1 MGGDPQ
7 CVDVRDT
14 RRGANASRELPERSI
29 GAQTAEC
36 AELGVSAHRAAP
48 AAAPQI
54 VAPEPSACVR
64 AASRAATSWLATT
77 ALVKQRV
84 IARLPS
90 AAAGAARASLGGSR
104 ASCTAPSGAEPLADE
119 ACEMPSIEAL
129 VARFHARDAVCT
141 VSGDHDR
148 LLDLVETY
156 PGGLARFHS
165 EIRAMLLRCDH
176 AAPCRAA
183 RGAVGV
189 SHDRAALLGL
199 GHARRWTS
207 RVAPI
212 SHRPE
217 PYLSK
222 P

>member
-64 AASRAATSWLATT
+64 AASRAAAWGATT
-77 ALVKQRV
+77 ALAGQRV

-104 ASCTAPSGAEPLADE
+104 ASCTAPSGAEPLADD
-119 ACEMPSIEAL
+119 CLLYTSPSP
-129 VARFHARDAVCT
+129 RD
-141 VSGDHDR
+141 
-148 LLDLVETY
+148 
-156 PGGLARFHS
+156 
-165 EIRAMLLRCDH
+165 
-176 AAPCRAA
+176 
-183 RGAVGV
+183 
-189 SHDRAALLGL
+189 
-199 GHARRWTS
+199 
-207 RVAPI
+207 
-212 SHRPE
+212 
-217 PYLSK
+217 
-222 P
+222 